1 MQQSKKIPFDLVER
15 NFSDIFR
22 LLYLEYYY
30 LALRYYSIFKI
41 NTSINNLI
49 ETFFESILCIISIPI
64 NIIEHGKYLIKLS
77 DKSIPNYAYTYS
89 GNELNLFLFTII
101 KTTSG
106 KGLISENGIKILNPI
121 YDKIKFFYCENLLV
135 IETTLKNTQ
144 QIYLYDELNLL
155 QSEIN
160 INTQIEPFIKEY
172 FNWKD
177 YIEIHGIEL
186 YKKNIIDKY
195 RNINLW
201 KFDYDTTF
209 IGNGLSFNL
218 KVNIKKLNFYK
229 DSIFN
234 SNQIINDSFFL
245 LKHEDFD
252 NKRYNLESQKIREE
266 NKTNV
271 LSNKLYSNCI
281 IVYNNKIIVFDTGV
295 IIEGYG
301 YNSLI
306 YFYNNDKS
314 NKYKFINTNG
324 FFDSNFIFSYP
335 NYSYNRIF
343 LIYNRIENNITTLTI
358 LNSKF
363 KTIENIQ
370 NTTDIVIFSV
380 GYKTNKHYQNTV
392 YYFSIFTNGNYHLY
406 NDEFENLGF
415 NLKNLKEIETELSII
430 TKSKFEDINST
441 QKGLLKLKEN
451 SIGKIYLGKM
461 YEIEWNEI
469 KTQSHKS

>member
-1 MQQSKKIPFDLVER
+1 M
-15 NFSDIFR
+15 
-22 LLYLEYYY
+22 
-30 LALRYYSIFKI
+30 
-41 NTSINNLI
+41 
-49 ETFFESILCIISIPI
+49 
-64 NIIEHGKYLIKLS
+64 
-77 DKSIPNYAYTYS
+77 
-89 GNELNLFLFTII
+89 
-101 KTTSG
+101 
-106 KGLISENGIKILNPI
+106 
-121 YDKIKFFYCENLLV
+121 
-135 IETTLKNTQ
+135 
-144 QIYLYDELNLL
+144 